1 MNIAAHNPKFLNG
14 LSITRL
20 LSRIAILTSQLDG
33 AKKGIYMLK
42 YTRIGLEIY
51 YHSIPVNY
59 LPLLN
64 ISAGRRIGCALGQ
77 HPGVRRWFPHY
88 GTWTG
93 QLLILIFNFENFF

>member
-1 MNIAAHNPKFLNG
+1 MPLPTLHLTPHDVRRTARG
-14 LSITRL
+14 ESGGYLSF
-20 LSRIAILTSQLDG
+20 
-33 AKKGIYMLK
+33 GIYMLK

-64 ISAGRRIGCALGQ
+64 ISAGWRIGCALGQ
-77 HPGVRRWFPHY
+77 HPGVRRWFPRY

>member
-1 MNIAAHNPKFLNG
+1 MLAHLV
-14 LSITRL
+14 TRF
-20 LSRIAILTSQLDG
+20 SGAIGIGRASPQKADRNHPRKL
-33 AKKGIYMLK
+33 GIYMLK

-77 HPGVRRWFPHY
+77 HPGVRRWFPRY

>member
-1 MNIAAHNPKFLNG
+1 MVNG
-14 LSITRL
+14 AVQWSLA
-20 LSRIAILTSQLDG
+20 RII
-33 AKKGIYMLK
+33 GIYMLK

-64 ISAGRRIGCALGQ
+64 IFAGRRIGCALGQ
-77 HPGVRRWFPHY
+77 HPGVRRWFPRY

-93 QLLILIFNFENFF
+93 QLLISIFNFENFF